1 MLTEPPN
8 TVKILRNIFEPQE
21 VLAIVTPST
30 SAYIREL
37 WCKEIIKQQWTD
49 CTIWMYWMTSPSYIN
64 IATLIKAS
72 C

>member
-1 MLTEPPN
+1 MINIMLTEPPN

-37 WCKEIIKQQWTD
+37 
-49 CTIWMYWMTSPSYIN
+49 
-64 IATLIKAS
+64 
-72 C
+72 